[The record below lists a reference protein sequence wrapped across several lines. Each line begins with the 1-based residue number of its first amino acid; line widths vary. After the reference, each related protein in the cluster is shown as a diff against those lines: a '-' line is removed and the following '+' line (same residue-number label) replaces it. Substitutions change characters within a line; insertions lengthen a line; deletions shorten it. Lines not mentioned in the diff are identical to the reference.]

1 MEDQLMKRIDRK
13 GKKRGQTMTE
23 YIIIVALI
31 AIASIAIVTIFSN
44 QIRELFSGSAK
55 QLSGDP
61 DAEVKDVTDAADTVA
76 DRENL
81 TDWKKE

>member
-1 MEDQLMKRIDRK
+1 MRRIDRK

-55 QLSGDP
+55 QLSGQTG
-61 DAEVKDVTDAADTVA
+61 ATVTDVTQRDDADGKANRA
-76 DRENL
+76 KL
-81 TDWKKE
+81 TDWQ